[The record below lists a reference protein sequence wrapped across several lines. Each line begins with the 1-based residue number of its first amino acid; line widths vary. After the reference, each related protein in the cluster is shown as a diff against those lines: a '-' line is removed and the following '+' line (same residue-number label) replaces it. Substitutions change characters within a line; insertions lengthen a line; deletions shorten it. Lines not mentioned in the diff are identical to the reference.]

1 MRFTDKTV
9 LVTGGAAGIG
19 REIAARCASEGAHV
33 CIGDIDESS
42 GRETAD
48 ELRAEAPEKVEFRRL
63 DVTDSAT
70 FEACVDDL
78 VARTGGINALF
89 NNAASLV
96 KAPFEETTHEELER
110 LYRINVEGVWNGCQ
124 AVTPHMREA
133 GGGAIV
139 NTSSIRVIRGGAL
152 ITAYSLT
159 KGAIVNFTRS
169 LAAELGPDDIRVNAL
184 CPGSVAHRMRD
195 ADDFD
200 EKTVDERLAET
211 PLGRMGDPE
220 EMAAAA
226 AFLGS
231 EDASFITGHM
241 LVVDGGRT
249 VT

>member
-1 MRFTDKTV
+1 MRFTDTTV

-139 NTSSIRVIRGGAL
+139 NTSSIRGIRGGAS

-169 LAAELGPDDIRVNAL
+169 LAAELKGGA
-184 CPGSVAHRMRD
+184 
-195 ADDFD
+195 
-200 EKTVDERLAET
+200 
-211 PLGRMGDPE
+211 
-220 EMAAAA
+220 
-226 AFLGS
+226 
-231 EDASFITGHM
+231 
-241 LVVDGGRT
+241 VDG
-249 VT
+249 VPEPEHK